1 MAPCCQPKAE
11 APLPAPQTTDP
22 ETADS
27 EPTTAHPGCAHHLP
41 HRFHG
46 PTPPNSN
53 GPITAFSE
61 ASETF
66 NLDGISENDE
76 DDEEPPI
83 PRARGDILMDTIR
96 STPVTDP
103 LMTDTRTNTP
113 GTSADV
119 HFFFMK
125 TKGEE
130 SVCNHCRCAVL
141 YLVSTGV

>member
-1 MAPCCQPKAE
+1 MAPHCQPKAE
-11 APLPAPQTTDP
+11 APLPVPQTTDP

-27 EPTTAHPGCAHHLP
+27 EPMTAHPGRAHRLP
-41 HRFHG
+41 HRFRG

-53 GPITAFSE
+53 GPITAFSK

-66 NLDGISENDE
+66 NLDGISENDK

-83 PRARGDILMDTIR
+83 PRAQGDILMDTAR

-103 LMTDTRTNTP
+103 LLTDTWTNTP

-119 HFFFMK
+119 LFF
-125 TKGEE
+125 
-130 SVCNHCRCAVL
+130 S
-141 YLVSTGV
+141 

>member
-1 MAPCCQPKAE
+1 MAPHRQPKAE

-27 EPTTAHPGCAHHLP
+27 EPMTAHPGRACHLP
-41 HRFHG
+41 HCFHG
-46 PTPPNSN
+46 PTPPNSD

-66 NLDGISENDE
+66 DLDGISENDK

-83 PRARGDILMDTIR
+83 PRAQGDIPLDTAT

-103 LMTDTRTNTP
+103 LLTDTWMNTP

-119 HFFFMK
+119 FFFFH
-125 TKGEE
+125 E
-130 SVCNHCRCAVL
+130 NQR
-141 YLVSTGV
+141 